1 MTKIMVVVMLMTKIM
16 VLVMLMT
23 KIMLVVVMRTNFMVV
38 VMLMTKIIVVV
49 MLMPKMT
56 MMLITEMIMSW
67 LSKKIARLGESPFGT
82 CCFHRGDLLR
92 SVPFVTV

>member
-1 MTKIMVVVMLMTKIM
+1 MMTKI
-16 VLVMLMT
+16 
-23 KIMLVVVMRTNFMVV
+23 MVV

-67 LSKKIARLGESPFGT
+67 LSKKIARLGESPFET